1 MLLSAVKDLQKTSK
15 ELYSFFEFFLKEDIG
30 TFSKNLSKNK
40 AVMDKNSIS
49 TDHAAQKKQYI
60 QICSLGQE
68 ANGDAATSGKVLKF
82 SELVSL
88 LQIAAD
94 DVEEWCIE
102 AINND
107 IIDARI
113 DQINEEIVIKTCR
126 QRHLNKEEWN
136 KVKSRISAWKARFQ
150 AIEGVLKH

>member
-15 ELYSFFEFFLKEDIG
+15 DLYGFFEFFVNEDIA

-40 AVMDKNSIS
+40 GVMDKNAIS
-49 TDHAAQKKQYI
+49 TDHATQKRQYI
-60 QICSLGQE
+60 QICALGQE
-68 ANGDAATSGKVLKF
+68 ANGDAATSGKALKF

-88 LQIAAD
+88 LQIPAD

-113 DQINEEIVIKTCR
+113 DQINEVLVIKTCR
-126 QRHLNKEEWN
+126 QRHLNPDEWN

-150 AIEGVLKH
+150 AIEDVLKH

>member
-15 ELYSFFEFFLKEDIG
+15 ELYGFFEFFLNEEIAS
-30 TFSKNLSKNK
+30 FSKNLSKNK
-40 AVMDKNSIS
+40 AVMTKNGIS
-49 TDHAAQKKQYI
+49 TDDATQKKQYI
-60 QICSLGQE
+60 QICSIGQE
-68 ANGDAATSGKVLKF
+68 ANGEAVTSGKVLKF

-88 LQIAAD
+88 LQIPAD

-113 DQINEEIVIKTCR
+113 D
-126 QRHLNKEEWN
+126 
-136 KVKSRISAWKARFQ
+136 
-150 AIEGVLKH
+150 

>member
-15 ELYSFFEFFLKEDIG
+15 DLYGFFEFFVNEDIA

-40 AVMDKNSIS
+40 AIMDKNAIS
-49 TDHAAQKKQYI
+49 TDHATQKKQYI
-60 QICSLGQE
+60 QICSLGQD
-68 ANGDAATSGKVLKF
+68 ANENAVTSGKVLKF

-88 LQIAAD
+88 LSIPAD
-94 DVEEWCIE
+94 DVEEWAIE

-136 KVKSRISAWKARFQ
+136 KVKSRISAWRARF
-150 AIEGVLKH
+150 